1 MSSLVTDLFFGEK
14 EIEREKELYLTLF
27 LFNYY
32 WCSLIIT
39 GDPVLSYSFS
49 RDIEPLNLDQ
59 KIKISQDLK
68 ISLLPFLD
76 IDFILTH
83 Y

>member
-1 MSSLVTDLFFGEK
+1 MSSLIRDLFFGEK

-27 LFNYY
+27 LFNSY

-59 KIKISQDLK
+59 KIKIFQDFK
-68 ISLLPFLD
+68 ISLLPFLS
-76 IDFILTH
+76 IVVIMTQS
-83 Y
+83 